1 MKGFTLVE
9 VVIAVSILAVLSL
22 LTQQSIQQA
31 VKQKTKIQ
39 GNLERSSEL
48 RSAFKVIERDI
59 QMAFHHRGVNDLV
72 SNNNLN
78 NPKNNNNNN
87 NINSNIST
95 PNPNVVGNTVFKG
108 TKDRL
113 DFTSLNN
120 ARIYEGSFESDQNEI
135 GYYTAECRKL
145 TKPDETST
153 CLWRRVSK
161 IIDDDVTEGGVEVV
175 LLENVSNL
183 EFKYY
188 NNQIQE
194 WIEEWISDQTQD
206 SRTASRFPDA
216 VEILVETNVNDKQLS
231 FGSVV
236 PVRHPNNKNRAQTQ
250 TQSPVTGNTAPRP
263 PAPSGS

>member
-1 MKGFTLVE
+1 MNGFTLVE

-31 VKQKTKIQ
+31 VRQKTKIQ
-39 GNLERSSEL
+39 NNLERSSEL

-59 QMAFHHRGVNDLV
+59 QMAFHHRGINDLIS
-72 SNNNLN
+72 SNRPN
-78 NPKNNNNNN
+78 NPNNNNPPAS
-87 NINSNIST
+87 SNDKI
-95 PNPNVVGNTVFKG
+95 GHTVFKG

-153 CLWRRVSK
+153 CLWRRVAK
-161 IIDDDVTEGGVEVV
+161 IIDDDVTEGGVDTV

-188 NNQIQE
+188 NNKIQE
-194 WIEEWISDQTQD
+194 WLEDWISDQTQD
-206 SRTASRFPDA
+206 SRTSNRFPDA
-216 VEILVETNVNDKQLS
+216 VEVLLETSVRDKQLS

-236 PVRHPNNKNRAQTQ
+236 PVRHPNNEDKTKTQ
-250 TQSPVTGNTAPRP
+250 QHAAATGGNAPPPKPPKP
-263 PAPSGS
+263 PAP

>member
-1 MKGFTLVE
+1 MNGFTLVE

-31 VKQKTKIQ
+31 VRQKTKIQ
-39 GNLERSSEL
+39 NNLERSSEL

-59 QMAFHHRGVNDLV
+59 QMAFHHRGVNDLI
-72 SNNNLN
+72 SNNNLAN
-78 NPKNNNNNN
+78 
-87 NINSNIST
+87 T
-95 PNPNVVGNTVFKG
+95 PNNTPAPDTNTVGSTVFKG
-108 TKDRL
+108 TKDRI

-161 IIDDDVTEGGVEVV
+161 IIDDDVTEGGAEVV

-188 NNQIQE
+188 NNKIQE
-194 WIEEWISDQTQD
+194 WLEEWSSDQTQD
-206 SRTASRFPDA
+206 SRTSNRFPDA
-216 VEILVETNVNDKQLS
+216 VEIVLETNVNEKQLS

-236 PVRHPNNKNRAQTQ
+236 PVRHPNNENENNQPAT
-250 TQSPVTGNTAPRP
+250 TGNTAPRP
-263 PAPSGS
+263 PRPPTPGS